1 MFLRTDNGDCL
12 PKALIKEAVSLAGM
26 SNKFDSPEK
35 LNTAPSSTTS
45 HPPSSFAASSL
56 TNILSS
62 ALKLYSSAP
71 PPQPIS
77 ATQNAVM
84 NSNREELDEPSEL
97 IQLSQTDREAEDQ
110 DLKAPSLMDFSKT
123 LNTATRSAQ
132 SITQDM
138 DMLQMNIE
146 SLANNLGI
154 DPDQFD
160 EDLEMENSFQDNYG
174 NVINSANSTDKSK
187 LYVVTDN
194 DTELDKKNF
203 AIYDHNKNQQH
214 MGNVMNTHQ
223 YNMSLH
229 NPPRPPMPQRENSTY
244 MLSQQQRATPPYS
257 MQRFNANDNQQSNN
271 NGIQPPAPQPLQH
284 PQRNNI
290 QRNHGVNSSNETYS
304 QLLTS
309 MSYPDSSFGP
319 NYPSSSGVD
328 MSAPRSSDNS
338 STGFHGQ
345 HPNFD
350 NSSSSN
356 SARLHYYNNQSG
368 NGNTG
373 DNILSPGANTVE
385 FNTMVNDYADI
396 MRPPYYTSTNNGSNY
411 KDS

>member
-1 MFLRTDNGDCL
+1 
-12 PKALIKEAVSLAGM
+12 M
-26 SNKFDSPEK
+26 SNKFDSSEK
-35 LNTAPSSTTS
+35 LNTAPSTTS

-62 ALKLYSSAP
+62 ALKLYSSGP

-77 ATQNAVM
+77 TTQNAVM
-84 NSNREELDEPSEL
+84 NSNCDELDEPSDP
-97 IQLSQTDREAEDQ
+97 IQLSHTDRETEDQ
-110 DLKAPSLMDFSKT
+110 EMKAPSLMDFSKT

-160 EDLEMENSFQDNYG
+160 EDLEMEHSFQDNYG
-174 NVINSANSTDKSK
+174 NVMNSANTTDKSK
-187 LYVVTDN
+187 LCVVTDN
-194 DTELDKKNF
+194 DTDLDKKNF

-214 MGNVMNTHQ
+214 MGNMMNTHQ
-223 YNMSLH
+223 YNMNLH
-229 NPPRPPMPQRENSTY
+229 NPPRPSIPQRENSSY
-244 MLSQQQRATPPYS
+244 MMSQQQRATPPYS
-257 MQRFNANDNQQSNN
+257 MQRFNPNDSQQNNN
-271 NGIQPPAPQPLQH
+271 NGLQPPAPQPLQP

-290 QRNHGVNSSNETYS
+290 QRNNHGANSSSETYS
-304 QLLTS
+304 QLLSS
-309 MSYPDSSFGP
+309 MNYPDSSFGP
-319 NYPSSSGVD
+319 NYPSSSAVD
-328 MSAPRSSDNS
+328 MSSTSRSSDNN
-338 STGFHGQ
+338 STSFHGQ
-345 HPNFD
+345 HSNFD
-350 NSSSSN
+350 SSSGSN
-356 SARLHYYNNQSG
+356 STRLHYYDTQSS

-373 DNILSPGANTVE
+373 DNVLSPGTNNVE

-396 MRPPYYTSTNNGSNY
+396 MRPPYFTSANNGSNY

>member
-1 MFLRTDNGDCL
+1 
-12 PKALIKEAVSLAGM
+12 M

-35 LNTAPSSTTS
+35 LNTAPSSTAS
-45 HPPSSFAASSL
+45 NPPSSFAASSL

-71 PPQPIS
+71 PPQPMS
-77 ATQNAVM
+77 STQNTVM
-84 NSNREELDEPSEL
+84 NSNRDELDEPSDL
-97 IQLSQTDREAEDQ
+97 IQLSQTEREAEDQ
-110 DLKAPSLMDFSKT
+110 NLKAPSLMDFSKT

-160 EDLEMENSFQDNYG
+160 EDLEMEHSFQDNYG
-174 NVINSANSTDKSK
+174 NVMNPTKSGDKSK

-194 DTELDKKNF
+194 DTDLDKKNF

-214 MGNVMNTHQ
+214 MGNMMNIHQ
-223 YNMSLH
+223 YNMCLH
-229 NPPRPPMPQRENSTY
+229 NSPRPPMPQRENSTY
-244 MLSQQQRATPPYS
+244 MLSQQQRPTPSYS
-257 MQRFNANDNQQSNN
+257 MQRFNANDNQQNNNN
-271 NGIQPPAPQPLQH
+271 NGIQPPAPQPLQP

-290 QRNHGVNSSNETYS
+290 QRNNHGVNSSNETYS

-309 MSYPDSSFGP
+309 MNYSDSSFGP

-338 STGFHGQ
+338 STSFHCQ
-345 HPNFD
+345 HPSFD
-350 NSSSSN
+350 SSSGSD

-373 DNILSPGANTVE
+373 DNNVLSPGTNTVE
-385 FNTMVNDYADI
+385 FNAMVSDYADI
-396 MRPPYYTSTNNGSNY
+396 MRPPYFISKNNGSNY